1 VNTAMIKM
9 QAEANKPAVEVLQKL
24 EQMHSGAPMQDKGG
38 AVPSFRG
45 ESTPGSATQDPGRQR
60 QAQSE
65 RAAQPTWAGIT
76 GAGGHASMSWTT
88 VTNGKKKLK
97 KHPLDQ
103 RRILFTRD
111 SQSHDCDPRD
121 IMFEVNKALAHA
133 RAHVTVRL
141 IKLRCTEKS
150 NLSGMMRENACAEE
164 LLAHAAIVMA
174 AVQKLDPAVVSIEKT
189 ERWRKL
195 RVHGVA
201 LDRYMGEGG
210 LDVTRE
216 EIEVMTIEKL
226 PYAPRWI
233 KTQTLNERFEN
244 GSIKRSALVLTVTS
258 KQAADA
264 ILAKGLSFD
273 GRRHEVERFWESGE
287 GRMCM
292 QCCGRDHFGRCTEQA
307 KCFICAGEHAG
318 AKHQCNAEG
327 CGKKTEPCQQSVAK
341 CANCEGPH
349 MATSHSC
356 PEKRSNRQTRVR
368 NQDDMRSSPP
378 TMDTELPPRGS

>member
-1 VNTAMIKM
+1 
-9 QAEANKPAVEVLQKL
+9 
-24 EQMHSGAPMQDKGG
+24 
-38 AVPSFRG
+38 
-45 ESTPGSATQDPGRQR
+45 
-60 QAQSE
+60 
-65 RAAQPTWAGIT
+65 
-76 GAGGHASMSWTT
+76 
-88 VTNGKKKLK
+88 
-97 KHPLDQ
+97 
-103 RRILFTRD
+103 
-111 SQSHDCDPRD
+111 
-121 IMFEVNKALAHA
+121 MFEVNKALAHA

-141 IKLRCTEKS
+141 IKLRCTEKG

-233 KTQTLNERFEN
+233 KTEALNERFVN
-244 GSIKRSALVLTVTS
+244 GSIKRSTLVLTVTS

-264 ILAKGLSFD
+264 ILAKGFSFD